1 MLRIGNVNLASNL
14 LLAPIAG
21 YCDLAFRLVVRTVP
35 GVPRDPNLDPNRDP
49 DPTALGEPAS
59 AGGRTAPNLD
69 PSPPTTPP
77 TAHPTLG
84 LACTDLLC
92 PQAVLSENDKS
103 LWLAATCPE
112 DSPVAMQLYGR
123 HVEAL
128 RPAAEWAVQ
137 HGAAVV
143 DLNMGC
149 PVDKVTKKNGGSKL
163 LTEPC
168 LAIDIIENLVRTL
181 EPTGV
186 PVTAKI
192 RLGWDDDSI
201 ITQTLPVALADRG
214 VAAVT
219 VHGRTTAMKFKGECR
234 HEGIAEVV
242 ESVKARHP
250 HVAVIG
256 NGDVKTPQDAKRML
270 DATGCDGVM
279 VGRGALGQ
287 PWLFR
292 DAAAYLAT
300 GQLPEPYPRLDRAR
314 CVLHHFDNLLRF
326 RDERIALATIK
337 RRMSW
342 YSRHLQPWPGL
353 RRDVQDLPT
362 ATAFRDFM
370 HRGMDRIERDEGQAW
385 HEREGSHPEPTQ
397 PAPSEAALSTV

>member
-1 MLRIGNVNLASNL
+1 MLRIGNVQLASNL

-21 YCDLAFRLVVRTVP
+21 YCDLAFRLVVRSVP
-35 GVPRDPNLDPNRDP
+35 GVPLDPN
-49 DPTALGEPAS
+49 PTSHPKTPPTGEPAS
-59 AGGRTAPNLD
+59 AGGL
-69 PSPPTTPP
+69 TPP
-77 TAHPTLG
+77 FLDAIPTPGFPHNLTTAHPTVG

-128 RPAAEWAVQ
+128 APAAEWAVQ

-168 LAIDIIENLVRTL
+168 LAIDIIDHLVRTL
-181 EPTGV
+181 EPVGV

-219 VHGRTTAMKFKGECR
+219 VHGRTTAMKFKGQCR
-234 HEGIAEVV
+234 HRGIAEVV
-242 ESVKARHP
+242 ESVKAKHP
-250 HVAVIG
+250 DVAVIG

-300 GQLPEPYPRLDRAR
+300 GRLPEPYPRLDRAR
-314 CVLHHFDNLLRF
+314 CVLEHFENLLRF
-326 RDERIALATIK
+326 REERIALATIK

-342 YSRHLQPWPGL
+342 YSRYLQPWPGL
-353 RRDVQDLPT
+353 KRDVQSVPT
-362 ATAFRDFM
+362 ADAFRDFM
-370 HRGMDRIERDEGQAW
+370 HRGMQRIEAYESQAHDESAACAANTTAN
-385 HEREGSHPEPTQ
+385 EP
-397 PAPSEAALSTV
+397 AAA

>member
-1 MLRIGNVNLASNL
+1 M
-14 LLAPIAG
+14 
-21 YCDLAFRLVVRTVP
+21 
-35 GVPRDPNLDPNRDP
+35 
-49 DPTALGEPAS
+49 
-59 AGGRTAPNLD
+59 
-69 PSPPTTPP
+69 
-77 TAHPTLG
+77 
-84 LACTDLLC
+84 
-92 PQAVLSENDKS
+92 LSENDKS

-128 RPAAEWAVQ
+128 GPAAEWAVQ

-168 LAIDIIENLVRTL
+168 LAIDIIDHLVRTL
-181 EPTGV
+181 QPVGV

-219 VHGRTTAMKFKGECR
+219 VHGRTTAMKFKGQCR
-234 HEGIAEVV
+234 HRGIAEVV
-242 ESVKARHP
+242 ESVKAKHP

-256 NGDVKTPQDAKRML
+256 NGDVKTPRDAKRML
-270 DATGCDGVM
+270 DDTGCDGVM
-279 VGRGALGQ
+279 IGRGALGQ

-300 GQLPEPYPRLDRAR
+300 GRLPEPYPRLDRAR
-314 CVLHHFDNLLRF
+314 CVLEHFENLLRF
-326 RDERIALATIK
+326 REERIALATIK

-342 YSRHLQPWPGL
+342 YSRYLQPWPGL
-353 RRDVQDLPT
+353 KRDVQSVPT
-362 ATAFRDFM
+362 ADAFRDFM
-370 HRGMDRIERDEGQAW
+370 HRGMQRIEQ
-385 HEREGSHPEPTQ
+385 HESHAHEQ
-397 PAPSEAALSTV
+397 PAADNTTSAPSETPAAA

>member
-1 MLRIGNVNLASNL
+1 MLRIGPVELKTNL

-21 YCDLAFRLVVRTVP
+21 YCDLAFRLVVRSVP
-35 GVPRDPNLDPNRDP
+35 GLPVDP
-49 DPTALGEPAS
+49 DRPEKGDH
-59 AGGRTAPNLD
+59 GNV
-69 PSPPTTPP
+69 
-77 TAHPTLG
+77 G

-92 PQAVLSENDKS
+92 PQAILSENEKS

-128 RPAAEWAVQ
+128 CPAAEWAVE
-137 HGAAVV
+137 HGACVV

-168 LAIDIIENLVRTL
+168 LAVDIVERLVRTL

-192 RLGWDDDSI
+192 RLGWDDDAI
-201 ITQTLPVALADRG
+201 ITRTLPVALADRG

-234 HEGIAEVV
+234 HDGIAEVV
-242 ESVKARHP
+242 ESVKAKHP
-250 HVAVIG
+250 DVAVIG
-256 NGDVKTPQDAKRML
+256 NGDVKTPQDARRMI

-279 VGRGALGQ
+279 IGRGALGQ

-292 DAAAYLAT
+292 DTAAYLAT
-300 GQLPEPYPRLDRAR
+300 GELPPPYPRLARAQL
-314 CVLHHFDNLLRF
+314 VLDHFENLMRY
-326 RDERIALATIK
+326 RDQRIALATIK

-342 YSRHLQPWPGL
+342 YSRYLQPWPGL
-353 RRDVQDLPT
+353 KRGVQDLPT
-362 ATAFRDFM
+362 AEAFRDFM
-370 HRGMDRIERDEGQAW
+370 AAGVARIADAEEHRDAPVA
-385 HEREGSHPEPTQ
+385 REVD
-397 PAPSEAALSTV
+397 AVNAEATGGVSVAA